1 MSTRVNPIR
10 IFVTHTW
17 EENDD
22 YARVFE
28 YLEAPGTFHYHTT
41 SQPQAKRPIDRESQR
56 EDLRRQI
63 APCEVVIVL
72 PAAYRAAPD
81 LVLFQ
86 MQFAK
91 SADRPV
97 VAMENFG
104 STEPIAKAIA
114 DLADEVSAWNER
126 SLIDALQ
133 AAGAAPGD
141 DSLGHDRFQ
150 ARLNRG
156 ACGRQFV
163 AMRAGAWNSSSA
175 VRSTLRSCTMEA
187 TAAWCRCASASARHT
202 AAKVSTMR
210 VAQSSAC
217 WFESLRTEAT
227 TGSSPRSGGTPAKVR
242 IIRVK
247 EPRDSVGSCSS
258 AMGIRWDGKR
268 RSGAA

>member
-126 SLIDALQ
+126 SLIDALK
-133 AAGAAPGD
+133 
-141 DSLGHDRFQ
+141 RQ
-150 ARLNRG
+150 ARH
-156 ACGRQFV
+156 Q
-163 AMRAGAWNSSSA
+163 
-175 VRSTLRSCTMEA
+175 E
-187 TAAWCRCASASARHT
+187 
-202 AAKVSTMR
+202 
-210 VAQSSAC
+210 
-217 WFESLRTEAT
+217 T
-227 TGSSPRSGGTPAKVR
+227 T
-242 IIRVK
+242 
-247 EPRDSVGSCSS
+247 
-258 AMGIRWDGKR
+258 RWDTIDFKPD
-268 RSGAA
+268 